1 MAAPEYR
8 AEASRSEAVGSGPRQ
23 VNRRIHEF
31 TSSFDR
37 TSEYVCEC
45 GQAACA
51 ATMLAIHPREFADV
65 LTAPGALLVARGH
78 ELPET
83 RIVRQR
89 RGYVILLRSSSEPG
103 ISPASAGFRRRGS
116 G

>member
-1 MAAPEYR
+1 MATSEYQ
-8 AEASRSEAVGSGPRQ
+8 AEAPRSDAVGLDPRQ

-45 GQAACA
+45 GEPACA

-78 ELPET
+78 EPPET
-83 RIVRQR
+83 RIIRQR
-89 RGYVILLRSSSEPG
+89 RDYLILLSSSSEPG
-103 ISPASAGFRRRGS
+103 ISSARAGFRRRGS

>member
-1 MAAPEYR
+1 MATSEYQ
-8 AEASRSEAVGSGPRQ
+8 AEAPRREATGLDPRQ
-23 VNRRIHEF
+23 VNRRIHEV

-45 GQAACA
+45 GQPACA

-65 LTAPGALLVARGH
+65 LTVPGAFLVASGH

-103 ISPASAGFRRRGS
+103 ISSAGTGVHLGGS

>member
-1 MAAPEYR
+1 MATSEYQAAAP
-8 AEASRSEAVGSGPRQ
+8 RSDAVGLDPRRF
-23 VNRRIHEF
+23 NGRIDEF
-31 TSSFDR
+31 TRSLDR

-45 GQAACA
+45 GEPACA

-65 LTAPGALLVARGH
+65 LTAPGARLVAPGH

-83 RIVRQR
+83 RIVRR
-89 RGYVILLRSSSEPG
+89 RHGYVILLRSSSEPG
-103 ISPASAGFRRRGS
+103 LSPASAGFPRTGS

>member
-1 MAAPEYR
+1 MATSEYQ
-8 AEASRSEAVGSGPRQ
+8 AEAPRSDAARSDARQ

-31 TSSFDR
+31 TSSLDR

-65 LTAPGALLVARGH
+65 LTAPGALLVAPGH
-78 ELPET
+78 ELPGT

-89 RGYVILLRSSSEPG
+89 RGYVILLNSSSEPG
-103 ISPASAGFRRRGS
+103 ISAAGAGFRRGGS

>member
-1 MAAPEYR
+1 MR
-8 AEASRSEAVGSGPRQ
+8 LGSDPRQ
-23 VNRRIHEF
+23 INSRIHEF
-31 TSSFDR
+31 TCSFDR

-65 LTAPGALLVARGH
+65 LTAPGALLVAPGH
-78 ELPET
+78 ELPGT

-89 RGYVILLRSSSEPG
+89 RGYVILLNSSSEPG
-103 ISPASAGFRRRGS
+103 ISAAGAGFRRGGS

>member
-1 MAAPEYR
+1 MATSEYQ
-8 AEASRSEAVGSGPRQ
+8 AEAPIRGAVGSEPRQ
-23 VNRRIHEF
+23 VNLPIHEF
-31 TSSFDR
+31 TRSLDR

-45 GQAACA
+45 GQPACA

-65 LTAPGALLVARGH
+65 LTVPGAFLVASGH

-103 ISPASAGFRRRGS
+103 ISSAGTGVHLGGS

>member
-1 MAAPEYR
+1 MATSEYQ
-8 AEASRSEAVGSGPRQ
+8 AEAPRREATGLDPRQ
-23 VNRRIHEF
+23 VNRRIHEV

-65 LTAPGALLVARGH
+65 LTAPGALLVAPGH
-78 ELPET
+78 ELPGT

-89 RGYVILLRSSSEPG
+89 RGYVILLNSSSEPG
-103 ISPASAGFRRRGS
+103 ISSAGAGFRRGGS